1 MLGKPETM
9 NFKQHLEAR
18 RHRGVWRDPVR
29 RYRTLQSFS
38 ETEEDGGKDLVTAA
52 KRVLD
57 ADLRMHL
64 LRHADDER
72 RHAEMFRRRAA
83 EVRDLAAD
91 NAAPGG
97 DVSERAYD
105 LSGARPGLELDAHGF
120 FNAGLCEELGEVAYV
135 AMLHIAEKRAAT
147 VFEMHS
153 SLNDHDPETKAVFDE
168 ILKDEKYHISYT
180 GVFLDKWRA
189 QGREREVDEGLSA
202 AKSSRFL
209 GAWKRLGV
217 RSAGSFSRAVLFVM
231 YWTVLA
237 PFGLL
242 SGRRKAAFD
251 WQAPLEPVSKG
262 GQSQY

>member
-1 MLGKPETM
+1 M
-9 NFKQHLEAR
+9 NLKQQLEAR
-18 RHRGVWRDPVR
+18 RHRAVWVDPVR

-38 ETEEDGGKDLVTAA
+38 ETEEDGGKDLMTAA
-52 KRVLD
+52 KRVSD
-57 ADLRMHL
+57 PDLRTHL

-91 NAAPGG
+91 TAAPGG

-135 AMLHIAEKRAAT
+135 AMLHVAEQRAAAL
-147 VFEMHS
+147 FEMHS
-153 SLNDHDPETKAVFDE
+153 ALNEHDPETKAVFDA
-168 ILKDEKYHISYT
+168 ILKDEKYHVSYT

-189 QGREREVDEGLSA
+189 QGREREVEDGLSA
-202 AKSSRFL
+202 AKSSRFI

-242 SGRRKAAFD
+242 AGRRKASSD
-251 WQAPLEPVSKG
+251 WEAPVEVATAD